1 MCGGHISVR
10 TKAVG
15 NRHKAKLLGS
25 YNTGDTSKMDRF
37 LYIGMKEDQIRFLL
51 LVKKY
56 QPNSIYHEMSNTGEK
71 KKKRFGNIGVW
82 S

>member
-1 MCGGHISVR
+1 MR

-37 LYIGMKEDQIRFLL
+37 FSEGL
-51 LVKKY
+51 LVY
-56 QPNSIYHEMSNTGEK
+56 WHERRSNQ
-71 KKKRFGNIGVW
+71 I
-82 S
+82 SLIS